1 MAYTVTAM
9 SLSEGSGTAA
19 CLFEAPCNPAVLA
32 GSSLASRSLRYVKSH
47 RFSAARCAANRLSM
61 RYERTTVVRFSS
73 APVTGLE
80 GNEKNSREL
89 ATAGI
94 LGRRE

>member
-1 MAYTVTAM
+1 M
-9 SLSEGSGTAA
+9 L
-19 CLFEAPCNPAVLA
+19 NPADFLQ
-32 GSSLASRSLRYVKSH
+32 LD
-47 RFSAARCAANRLSM
+47 ARQIGYQCGTSEA
-61 RYERTTVVRFSS
+61 TVVRFSS

-94 LGRRE
+94 LRRRE

>member
-1 MAYTVTAM
+1 
-9 SLSEGSGTAA
+9 
-19 CLFEAPCNPAVLA
+19 
-32 GSSLASRSLRYVKSH
+32 
-47 RFSAARCAANRLSM
+47 M
-61 RYERTTVVRFSS
+61 RYERSNGRGDFAS